1 MHFSKKK
8 RTRTV
13 TKKETDEFLES
24 GWGETKKNKGYYS
37 RVFVFVLKPASIST
51 IYIYYQYR

>member
-24 GWGETKKNKGYYS
+24 GWGETKKIKDIT
-37 RVFVFVLKPASIST
+37 PA
-51 IYIYYQYR
+51 YLCLY